1 MKNPLWLEV
10 SAAGGSPP
18 RSSTFSDT
26 ISPHSP
32 SCSCPSPDWLSF
44 LDWNIL
50 NKHLLQDLQ
59 ISCSPAKMHC
69 PRCAHG
75 PSSVILEVSVLIA
88 PCSQVLPKRTWKI
101 TLPFDSVHHTSFLFL
116 HTTHHQLPCYIIFAG
131 LYSWTIKKA
140 EHRRIDAFELRC
152 WRRLLRVP
160 WTTRRSNQ
168 SILKEISPIFIGRTD
183 AEAETP
189 ILWPPDSK
197 NWFIGKDP
205 DAWKDLRQEKGT
217 REDEMVGWHHWLDGH
232 EFEQALE
239 AGDGQGSLACCSPWS
254 HKKSDMTEQLN

>member
-59 ISCSPAKMHC
+59 ISCSLAKMHC

-75 PSSVILEVSVLIA
+75 PSSVILEVSVLIT
-88 PCSQVLPKRTWKI
+88 PCSQVLPKQTWKI

-116 HTTHHQLPCYIIFAG
+116 HNTCHHLICYIIIC
-131 LYSWTIKKA
+131 YI
-140 EHRRIDAFELRC
+140 
-152 WRRLLRVP
+152 
-160 WTTRRSNQ
+160 
-168 SILKEISPIFIGRTD
+168 ILSPK
-183 AEAETP
+183 
-189 ILWPPDSK
+189 W
-197 NWFIGKDP
+197 
-205 DAWKDLRQEKGT
+205 DLRSFCFQQT
-217 REDEMVGWHHWLDGH
+217 T
-232 EFEQALE
+232 FPA
-239 AGDGQGSLACCSPWS
+239 
-254 HKKSDMTEQLN
+254 